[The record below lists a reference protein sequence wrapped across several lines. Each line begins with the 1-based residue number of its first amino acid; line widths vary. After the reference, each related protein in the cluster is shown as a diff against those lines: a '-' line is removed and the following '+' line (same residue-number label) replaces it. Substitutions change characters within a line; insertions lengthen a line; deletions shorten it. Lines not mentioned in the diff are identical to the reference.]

1 MDVVEWPAVEKSL
14 DTDGKGLT
22 LHFMDSGLDTGDI
35 LLQKKLQ
42 LRIDDTFRSIRTRLE
57 SMMADLVLEGI
68 HSIMDN
74 KITPIEQKP
83 EEGKQYF
90 VMHPRMQAY
99 AGHQLNNY
107 LEQLDKR

>member
-1 MDVVEWPAVEKSL
+1 MRVAVLAPINSSVYAQLVCLYLCNEQAV
-14 DTDGKGLT
+14 DLT
-22 LHFMDSGLDTGDI
+22 DI

-90 VMHPRMQAY
+90 VMHPRMQFY
-99 AGHQLNNY
+99 AGHKLNNY